1 MASRTAL
8 QQLSRR
14 ATTLATMASPSRT
27 AGFSTMTKVLH
38 QHNNAANNSNNNNST
53 TSSQPETH
61 FGFQNVPESMKEAL
75 GMSWFFNIS
84 GQYFLAVGSG

>member
-8 QQLSRR
+8 QQFSRR

-38 QHNNAANNSNNNNST
+38 QHNSNAASNNSNSNS
-53 TSSQPETH
+53 SSQPETH
-61 FGFQNVPESMKEAL
+61 FGFKNVPESMKEAL
-75 GMSWFFNIS
+75 GTS
-84 GQYFLAVGSG
+84 YFLSSSFVLLGSYF

>member
-14 ATTLATMASPSRT
+14 ATTLATLASPSRT

-38 QHNNAANNSNNNNST
+38 QHNNAANNSNSNNS
-53 TSSQPETH
+53 SSQPETH

-75 GMSWFFNIS
+75 GMSHFFSIS